1 MLNDKAIQE
10 FLKKGFI
17 VLKESVPIDL
27 INNIKKDLLNA
38 TKEKIF
44 NSKKDLHYFDNGEIS
59 SAHNL
64 INYVPSYVDLIRSE
78 KISKFF
84 KSIFI
89 NVSHTNLNSSYFAK
103 PKFQGLETKTHQDN
117 AFFCMDPPEIATC
130 WMPLSAV
137 DKKNGCLYY
146 YEGSHK
152 LGNLKHVPMGN
163 LGASMCLSA
172 EEMSKIENNFKKT
185 YVELNL
191 GDCIIHSAL
200 VAHGSEANTSGLDR
214 NAFNFSVGSKNV
226 KRNEKLFREYQSK
239 LDNFLEKI
247 KN

>member
-1 MLNDKAIQE
+1 MLNDQAKQE

-17 VLKESVPIDL
+17 VLKDSVPIDL
-27 INNIKKDLLNA
+27 IENVKKDLLNA
-38 TKEKIF
+38 TKEKVF
-44 NSKKDLHYFDNGEIS
+44 NKQRDIHYFENGEIS

-64 INYVPSYVDLIRSE
+64 INYVPSYFELIRSE
-78 KISKFF
+78 KISNFF

-89 NVSHTNLNSSYFAK
+89 NMSHTNLNSSYFAK

-130 WMPLSAV
+130 WMPLSAAN
-137 DKKNGCLYY
+137 KENGCLYY

-163 LGASMCLSA
+163 LGASMCLS
-172 EEMSKIENNFKKT
+172 EVEISKIEKNFKKT

-191 GDCIIHSAL
+191 GDCIIHNAL
-200 VAHGSEANTSGLDR
+200 VAHGSEANTSELDR
-214 NAFNFSVGSKNV
+214 NAFNFSVGSENA
-226 KRNEKLFREYQSK
+226 KRNEKLFKEYQSK
-239 LDNFLEKI
+239 LENFLKR
-247 KN
+247 KK